1 MTDFPALLKPDRGQ
15 PARLI
20 HVVDK
25 DTFTLWAKKQPVARQ
40 SMLEAIRFDAKS
52 VFQFAILPG
61 RKDSEFEVVT
71 CVDRADALA
80 PWCLAKLGESLPAG
94 TYRIDAGEPGLAA
107 LGWMLSQHRFTRYKS
122 GKAEKAGPRILL
134 TGDVAAIEGLVG
146 LAEATA
152 LIRDMVDTPA
162 SNMGPADLEAAVRDL
177 GKTTHARVEVTH
189 GDALATGFPMIAAVG
204 GGAARDRT
212 PRLIE
217 LVWGKDDAP
226 RIAIVGK
233 GVCFD
238 SGGLDIK
245 PSSGMRLMK
254 KDMGGAAHALALAK
268 LIIGARLPVRLHLL
282 IPAVENSISAT
293 AFRPG
298 DIIVSRKGLTVEVD
312 NTDAEGRLVLGDA
325 LTRAAE
331 DKPELILDFATLTG
345 AARVAL
351 GPDLPAM
358 FSNDEPLAAD
368 LSAAAQAAHDPL
380 WRMPLWDGYD
390 DMLNSDLA
398 DLANSADSP
407 FAGSITAALFL
418 RRFVDP
424 STPWAHFDTF
434 AWAPVGQARAAQ
446 GWGGAGPPRGL
457 CHARIALP
465 AALTGGIQG
474 IIDASGTQQKRSCPV
489 VTVYAAMRSYS

>member
-1 MTDFPALLKPDRGQ
+1 MTDFKALLKPDRGE
-15 PARLI
+15 PARTI

-25 DTFTLWAKKQPVARQ
+25 DTFTVWAKKQSTARQ

-61 RKDSEFEVVT
+61 KKDGEFEVVT
-71 CVDRADALA
+71 CVDRADAMA

-107 LGWMLSQHRFTRYKS
+107 LGWMLSQHRFTRYKT
-122 GKAEKAGPRILL
+122 GKVEKAGPRVLL
-134 TGDVAAIEGLVG
+134 TGDAAAIDDLVR

-152 LIRDMVDTPA
+152 LVRDMVDTPA
-162 SNMGPADLEAAVRDL
+162 SDMGPADLEAAVRDL
-177 GKTTHARVEVTH
+177 GKSANAKVEVTH
-189 GDALATGFPMIAAVG
+189 GDALTTGYPMIAAVG
-204 GGAARDRT
+204 GGAARDRS

-245 PSSGMRLMK
+245 PASGMRLMK
-254 KDMGGAAHALALAK
+254 KDMGGAAHAIALAK
-268 LIIGARLPVRLHLL
+268 LIIGARLALRLHLL
-282 IPAVENSISAT
+282 IPAVENSVSAT

-298 DIIVSRKGLTVEVD
+298 DIIASRNGLSVEID

-331 DKPELILDFATLTG
+331 EKPELIVDFATLTG

-358 FSNDEPLAAD
+358 FANDEPLAAE
-368 LSAAAQAAHDPL
+368 LASAALTAHDPL
-380 WRMPLWDGYD
+380 WRMPLWDEYD
-390 DMLNSDLA
+390 DMLKSDLA

-424 STPWAHFDTF
+424 ATPWAHFDTF
-434 AWAPVGQARAAQ
+434 AWAPAARPGRPKGGAALGLRAAF
-446 GWGGAGPPRGL
+446 AL
-457 CHARIALP
+457 LDARYRL
-465 AALTGGIQG
+465 
-474 IIDASGTQQKRSCPV
+474 R
-489 VTVYAAMRSYS
+489 